1 MFFANSYYIRYFYH
15 FFVHDE
21 IRVLESIFRRFHFGI
36 EQRVTVR
43 SKQKFKAE
51 NSLGRFKFI
60 IWKRQHRNLL
70 FKNTFETFVGSK
82 YSPENTSVQF
92 KITFHIHLFLKAV
105 DHCSAICYCCFKHT
119 IVVARCLLQKRLI
132 VASRLESLL
141 TTVFTALIEAIIL
154 MIKICS

>member
-60 IWKRQHRNLL
+60 IWKRQDRNLL
-70 FKNTFETFVGSK
+70 FKNTFGTFVGSK
-82 YSPENTSVQF
+82 YSPENTSVQS
-92 KITFHIHLFLKAV
+92 KITFHIRLLLKAL
-105 DHCSAICYCCFKHT
+105 DHYSAICCCCCRLA
-119 IVVARCLLQKRLI
+119 VASCLLQAGSCCCKQTPI
-132 VASRLESLL
+132 SVDYC
-141 TTVFTALIEAIIL
+141 IYNDD
-154 MIKICS
+154 